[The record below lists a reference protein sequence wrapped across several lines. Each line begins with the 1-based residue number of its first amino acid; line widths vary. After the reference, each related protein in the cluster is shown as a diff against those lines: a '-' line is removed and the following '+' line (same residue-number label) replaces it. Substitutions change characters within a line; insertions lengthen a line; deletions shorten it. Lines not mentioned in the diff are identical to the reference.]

1 MSGPLNQLTP
11 EPPPAA
17 VGRSRPRIR
26 TRGGALLVA
35 AISTAVVFAVLG
47 VIIVNAPGWERVKDA
62 FFDWDNFSESA
73 PGIIGKFW
81 VNVALFMTAEALIL
95 IFGLVLAVMRSLPGP
110 VLFPLRLLATI
121 YVDLFRALPGIL
133 VIFVLGFGIPGLRL
147 PGVPNDPFF
156 WAIVALTLLYSAY
169 VSEVYRAGID
179 SIHPSQAAAARSL
192 GMSQVQALRH
202 VVLPQ
207 AVRRVIPPLLN
218 DFIGLQKDT
227 VLASFIG
234 VVEIFR
240 QTVIRQQATFN
251 YTPFLVT
258 ALVFLVL
265 TIPLARFTDWL
276 VARER
281 DRRYAASVR
290 AAGSSARRG
299 RMFGGSGS

>member
-1 MSGPLNQLTP
+1 MTGPLNQLSE
-11 EPPPAA
+11 EPPPPPS
-17 VGRSRPRIR
+17 GRRRPRLR

-35 AISTAVVFAVLG
+35 AISTVVFFTVLAVI
-47 VIIVNAPGWERVKDA
+47 VVNAPGWERVQSA
-62 FFDWDNFSESA
+62 FLDWENFAESA

-81 VNVALFMTAEALIL
+81 INIQVFLIAEVLIL
-95 IFGLVLAVMRSLPGP
+95 GFGLVLAVMRSLPGP
-110 VLFPLRLLATI
+110 VLFPLRLLATV

-147 PGVPNDPFF
+147 PGVPNDPLF
-156 WAIVALTLLYSAY
+156 WGIVALTLLYSAY
-169 VSEVYRAGID
+169 VSEVYRAGIE
-179 SIHPSQAAAARSL
+179 SVHPSQAAAARSL
-192 GMSQVQALRH
+192 GLTHAQALRH

-227 VLASFIG
+227 VLVSFIG

-251 YTPFLVT
+251 FTPFFVT
-258 ALVFLVL
+258 ALVFLAV

-276 VARER
+276 VSRER
-281 DRRYAASVR
+281 DRRYAASV
-290 AAGSSARRG
+290 AARGTAARRG
-299 RMFGGSGS
+299 RLLGFGR